1 MILFHYLRG
10 IGEHFLLNCSFH
22 NFQFVTNDTKNYI
35 AHYQSNPFMY
45 FYLCCFIFRYIP
57 IKPWNEAQATY
68 QKVKNIA
75 IFCYNNC
82 LSNFFP
88 FSSSSSFAWIPRQR
102 KRNNIKNVPIQDA
115 EFPEITSCPKY
126 PYNQEALQRNGMEYE
141 SQYRSKAVWVSNDT
155 KTTPED
161 LYKEIITNISQSLEK
176 ITVKVRFPV
185 NGYRRFDFKP
195 WATLW

>member
-1 MILFHYLRG
+1 MKHKQHIKKLKTLQY
-10 IGEHFLLNCSFH
+10 
-22 NFQFVTNDTKNYI
+22 FVITI
-35 AHYQSNPFMY
+35 ACLTF
-45 FYLCCFIFRYIP
+45 FIF
-57 IKPWNEAQATY
+57 QASQVLHEYLAKEKGTIL
-68 QKVKNIA
+68 KI
-75 IFCYNNC
+75 
-82 LSNFFP
+82 
-88 FSSSSSFAWIPRQR
+88 
-102 KRNNIKNVPIQDA
+102 VPIQDA

-155 KTTPED
+155 KTTPEG
-161 LYKEIITNISQSLEK
+161 LYREIITNISQSLEK